1 MSSLADVPEL
11 VGFFSYSLD
20 DDVRSGGALALLRR
34 RICGELGKRLQRK
47 LWLWQDEETIP
58 SGPQRADEVRKA
70 IAESVFFIPIVTPG
84 ALRSDDFRTEFD
96 AFLAHERELG
106 RGDLIFPILYIPAP
120 ELQDATRRDA
130 DDVLKTIHARQYADW
145 TNIRMADVRSP
156 EVGRQVARLCERI
169 VGALREPCESP
180 EERRLRAEIE
190 AKRQALAALRSGEAG
205 PSERLDGEAGNSM
218 SAPAQPEAGA
228 VSGWRPSPRAL
239 AAGVLGVVLM
249 GLALGWL
256 LMPRPAPP
264 PAPAGAS
271 AQAPPLAPAG
281 TPAATTPAAD
291 SLALSPERERALGP
305 NDSFKECADCPE
317 MVVVP
322 AGSFTMGSPE
332 SDAGLRPAIGRD
344 ERPQHVVTIGR
355 PFAVGRLHVTVDQFA
370 AFVRETG
377 YDAGAWCFD
386 ASLPHAD
393 RSWRNPGFAQEGS
406 HPAVCLSWNNARA
419 YVDWLV
425 KKTGKPYRML
435 TEAEW
440 EYAARGRTSPG
451 DYPRF
456 WFGDD
461 ENELCR
467 YGNGADQKA
476 WDSIKGLEGVTAAP
490 CNDGYAY
497 TSPAGHYEPNAFG
510 LYDMFGNAKQWTA
523 DCWHENYKGAP
534 DDSSA
539 WTTGSCSVGR
549 VVRGGSWRNG
559 LDALRPTQRGWGSSP
574 NQRYDQIGLR
584 VGRTLTP

>member
-1 MSSLADVPEL
+1 MSSYADLPDLA
-11 VGFFSYSLD
+11 GFFSYSVD
-20 DDVRSGGALALLRR
+20 DDVRSGGAQALLRR
-34 RICGELGKRLQRK
+34 RICGELARQLGRK

-58 SGPQRADEVRKA
+58 SGPLWADEIKKA
-70 IAESVFFIPIVTPG
+70 IAESEFFIPIVTPA
-84 ALRSDDFRTEFD
+84 ALKSDDFRTEFD
-96 AFLAHERELG
+96 TFLARERELG
-106 RGDLIFPILYIPAP
+106 RGDLVFPIVYIPVP
-120 ELQDATRRDA
+120 DLQNAAQRG

-145 TNIRMADVRSP
+145 THIRLADLRSP
-156 EVGRQVARLCERI
+156 EVEKQVARLCKRI
-169 VGALREPCESP
+169 VDALREPCESP

-190 AKRQALAALRSGEAG
+190 AKRQTLAALRSGATG
-205 PSERLDGEAGNSM
+205 DDA
-218 SAPAQPEAGA
+218 SAPPTPEAG
-228 VSGWRPSPRAL
+228 VVRGWRLPPRAL
-239 AAGVLGVVLM
+239 AAGVLGIIVM

-256 LMPRPAPP
+256 VMPRSAPP
-264 PAPAGAS
+264 PAPTVTT
-271 AQAPPLAPAG
+271 AQVPPLA
-281 TPAATTPAAD
+281 PAATTPAAD
-291 SLALSPERERALGP
+291 SLALSPERERALMP
-305 NDSFKECADCPE
+305 NDSFSECADCPE

-322 AGSFTMGSPE
+322 AGSFTMGSRE
-332 SDAGLRPAIGRD
+332 GDAGLRPENGRD
-344 ERPQHVVTIGR
+344 ERPQHVVTISR

-386 ASLPHAD
+386 ASSPHAD
-393 RSWRNPGFAQEGS
+393 RSWRNPGFPQEGS
-406 HPAVCLSWNNARA
+406 HPAVCLSWNNAKA

-467 YGNGADQKA
+467 YGNGADKSA

-490 CNDGYAY
+490 CNDGYTY

-510 LYDMFGNAKQWTA
+510 LYDMFGNARQWTA

-534 DDSSA
+534 NDGSA

-559 LDALRPTQRGWGSSP
+559 PDALRPTQRGWGSSP

-584 VGRTLTP
+584 VGRTLPP

>member
-1 MSSLADVPEL
+1 MSSLADLLEL
-11 VGFFSYSLD
+11 VGFFSYSHD

-34 RICGELGKRLQRK
+34 RICGELGKRLGRK

-58 SGPQRADEVRKA
+58 NGPQWADEVRKA

-84 ALRSDDFRTEFD
+84 LLKSDDFRAEFE
-96 AFLAHERELG
+96 ACLARERELG
-106 RGDLIFPILYIPAP
+106 RSDLIFPILYIPAP
-120 ELQDATRRDA
+120 ELQNAAQRDA
-130 DDVLKTIHARQYADW
+130 DDMLKTIHARQYADW
-145 TNIRMADVRSP
+145 THIRLADIRSP
-156 EVGRQVARLCERI
+156 DVEKQVARLCARI
-169 VGALREPCESP
+169 VDGLHQPCESP

-190 AKRQALAALRSGEAG
+190 EKRQALAALRASSAG
-205 PSERLDGEAGNSM
+205 DGASGNSM
-218 SAPAQPEAGA
+218 SWPATPEAGA
-228 VSGWRPSPRAL
+228 VMGWRPSPRAV
-239 AAGVLGVVLM
+239 AAGVLGIILM

-256 LMPRPAPP
+256 VAPRPAPP

-271 AQAPPLAPAG
+271 AHPSSLAPAA
-281 TPAATTPAAD
+281 TPATMTPAGD
-291 SLALSPERERALGP
+291 NLALSPERERALRP
-305 NDSFKECADCPE
+305 NDSFRECTDCPE

-322 AGSFTMGSPE
+322 AGSFAMGSRE
-332 SDAGLRPAIGRD
+332 SDVGLRPEISRE

-386 ASLPHAD
+386 ASSPHSD

-419 YVDWLV
+419 YVEWLV

-461 ENELCR
+461 EKELCR

-510 LYDMFGNAKQWTA
+510 LYDMFGNARQWTA

-534 DDSSA
+534 DDGSA

-584 VGRTLTP
+584 VGRTLPP

>member
-1 MSSLADVPEL
+1 MSSYADLPDLA
-11 VGFFSYSLD
+11 GFFSYSRD
-20 DDVRSGGALALLRR
+20 DDERSGGALALLRR
-34 RICGELGKRLQRK
+34 RICGELSKRLQRR

-58 SGPQRADEVRKA
+58 PGPQWADEVGKA

-84 ALRSDDFRTEFD
+84 ALKSDDFRTEFN
-96 AFLAHERELG
+96 AFLARERELG
-106 RGDLIFPILYIPAP
+106 RGNLIFPILYIPAP
-120 ELQDATRRDA
+120 ELQEATQRDG
-130 DDVLKTIHARQYADW
+130 DEVLKTIHARKYADW
-145 TNIRMADVRSP
+145 THIRMADVRSP
-156 EVGRQVARLCERI
+156 EVEKQVARLCERI
-169 VGALREPCESP
+169 VDVLREPWESP
-180 EERRLRAEIE
+180 EERRLSAEIE
-190 AKRQALAALRSGEAG
+190 EKRQALAALRSGAAG
-205 PSERLDGEAGNSM
+205 DGAAGNSM
-218 SAPAQPEAGA
+218 SWPAQPETGAGG
-228 VSGWRPSPRAL
+228 GWRPSPRAL

-256 LMPRPAPP
+256 LMPRPAPRPP
-264 PAPAGAS
+264 PAVAS
-271 AQAPPLAPAG
+271 AQAPPLAPAAM
-281 TPAATTPAAD
+281 TPAAND
-291 SLALSPERERALGP
+291 LVLSSERERALRP
-305 NDSFKECADCPE
+305 NDSFSECTDCPE

-332 SDAGLRPAIGRD
+332 SDSGLRPAIGRD
-344 ERPQHVVTIGR
+344 ERPQHLVTISR
-355 PFAVGRLHVTVDQFA
+355 PFAVGRVHVTVDQFA

-386 ASLPHAD
+386 ASSPHAD

-440 EYAARGRTSPG
+440 EYATRGRTSPG

-461 ENELCR
+461 EKELCR
-467 YGNGADQKA
+467 YGNGADQKTR
-476 WDSIKGLEGVTAAP
+476 DSIEGLEGVTAAP

-510 LYDMFGNAKQWTA
+510 LYDMFGNARQWTA
-523 DCWHENYKGAP
+523 DCWHESYKGAP
-534 DDSSA
+534 DDGSA

-549 VVRGGSWRNG
+549 VVRGGSWHNG
-559 LDALRPTQRGWGSSP
+559 PDALRSTRRGWGSAP

-584 VGRTLTP
+584 VGRTIAAAGAND

>member
-1 MSSLADVPEL
+1 MSSLADLPEL

-34 RICGELGKRLQRK
+34 RICGELGKRLRRK

-58 SGPQRADEVRKA
+58 SGPLWADEVRKA
-70 IAESVFFIPIVTPG
+70 IAESAFFIPIVTPG
-84 ALRSDDFRTEFD
+84 ALKSDDFRTEFE
-96 AFLAHERELG
+96 AFLARERELG
-106 RGDLIFPILYIPAP
+106 RGDLIFPVLYIPAP
-120 ELQDATRRDA
+120 ELQEATQRDA
-130 DDVLKTIHARQYADW
+130 DEVLKTIHARQYADW
-145 TNIRMADVRSP
+145 THIRLADIRSP
-156 EVGRQVARLCERI
+156 EVGKQVARLCERI
-169 VGALREPCESP
+169 VDALHEPWESL

-190 AKRQALAALRSGEAG
+190 AKRQALAALRSGTAG
-205 PSERLDGEAGNSM
+205 DGA
-218 SAPAQPEAGA
+218 SAPAKPDTGAGR
-228 VSGWRPSPRAL
+228 GWRPSSRAL
-239 AAGVLGVVLM
+239 AAGVICVILM

-264 PAPAGAS
+264 PAPASAS
-271 AQAPPLAPAG
+271 AQAPPLAPTATPADM
-281 TPAATTPAAD
+281 TPAAYN
-291 SLALSPERERALGP
+291 LALSPERERALRP
-305 NDSFKECADCPE
+305 NDGFRECADCPE

-322 AGSFTMGSPE
+322 AGSFTMGSRE
-332 SDAGLRPAIGRD
+332 SDAGLRPEISRD
-344 ERPQHVVTIGR
+344 ERPQHVVTIST
-355 PFAVGRLHVTVDQFA
+355 PFAVGKVHVTVDQFA

-386 ASLPHAD
+386 ASSPHAD

-419 YVDWLV
+419 YVDWLM

-435 TEAEW
+435 AEAEW

-461 ENELCR
+461 EKELCR

-476 WDSIKGLEGVTAAP
+476 RDSIKGLEGVTAAP

-510 LYDMFGNAKQWTA
+510 LYDMFGNARQWTA

-534 DDSSA
+534 DDGSA
-539 WTTGSCSVGR
+539 WTTGSCNVGR

-559 LDALRPTQRGWGSSP
+559 PDALRPARRGWGSSP